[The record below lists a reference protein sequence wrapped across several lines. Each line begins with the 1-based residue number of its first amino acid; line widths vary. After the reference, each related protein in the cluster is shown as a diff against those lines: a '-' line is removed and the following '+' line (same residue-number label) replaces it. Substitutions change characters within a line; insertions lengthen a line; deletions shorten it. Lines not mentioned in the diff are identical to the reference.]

1 MEKWYILGMMAI
13 ICFGVG
19 SFFGKIGSA
28 GDLPSRVY
36 FFEALGTLTVF
47 SVFFIFNREEI
58 MTDFRFN
65 PFALAMGITW
75 GAGTVMFIIALQ
87 YSKLS
92 IIAPLTALYPA
103 VTVLLAYLFLGER
116 LEIRELTGISL
127 AILSL
132 FLLSK

>member
-28 GDLPSRVY
+28 SDLPSRVY

-47 SVFFIFNREEI
+47 SVFFMFNREEI
-58 MTDFRFN
+58 LTGFRFN

-127 AILSL
+127 ATLSL